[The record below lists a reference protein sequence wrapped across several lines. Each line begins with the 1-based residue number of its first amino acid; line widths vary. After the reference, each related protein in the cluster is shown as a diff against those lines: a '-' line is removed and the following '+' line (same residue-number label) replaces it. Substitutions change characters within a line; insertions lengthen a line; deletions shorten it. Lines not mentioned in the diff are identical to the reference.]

1 MAPSVP
7 TSLIAHCDGGSRG
20 NPGHAAYG
28 VDILDAENNR
38 VAQLSQYLGITT
50 NNVAEYRGLIAAL
63 KFARDCGVSE
73 LTVISD
79 SELMVCQ
86 VRGLYK
92 VRSEVLRPLYN
103 EVQSLIRTIP
113 TFKIRHVLRSDNRE
127 ADRLANE
134 AMDRQRRLIRGR

>member
-1 MAPSVP
+1 MDPSVP
-7 TSLIAHCDGGSRG
+7 KRLIAFCDGGSRG
-20 NPGHAAYG
+20 NPGHAGFG
-28 VDILDAENNR
+28 VDIVDDEQNH

-63 KFARDCGVSE
+63 KFTKDCGVDT

-86 VRGLYK
+86 IRGLYK
-92 VRSEVLRPLYN
+92 VRSAVLRPLFL
-103 EVQSLIRTIP
+103 EAHSLIRFIPNFTIQ
-113 TFKIRHVLRSDNRE
+113 HVLRSHNRE

-134 AMDRQRRLIRGR
+134 AMDRGRPRRR